1 MKLKKEIATL
11 LLTSTLLTASLTAC
25 QQAQDAGNEIDNNT
39 TPEITTIETTPEIT
53 TIETTPQTTPET
65 TTPEPP
71 STDAINFEHPIIGEN
86 ITCSLFTLPE
96 DIYKWEERSG
106 TGVYTFVYNDDFDNH
121 YFYVK
126 EWDQAFKI
134 TDGTNATYVHD
145 ILVTDDYLYV
155 LAKFDPYFMNKSYP
169 WIKVITMK
177 IDKSGAILES
187 HINEFEWETR
197 PFSSPHIDYNLY
209 SPDQFYILYTEEG
222 EADTATANDNWQ
234 VQVYESTDMGKTWS
248 PKGEPFGGTDG
259 YLQTWDFLLT
269 RDCGYF
275 VYIRDELTHQY
286 DVYTTIDG
294 GGTWQLQPFSCVDP
308 NGEYFVKFNG
318 IIVVNDEYVASF
330 KAEKKLEGK
339 GDEEEKVTFICKST
353 DFTEW
358 TLTATRTDNSPSPY
372 EEYLGNDYYVR
383 WNFIDDQIGY
393 TFVFYWDTEFLTF
406 LKTTDGGKTWERQPI
421 IDAPEPSMHLG
432 IDDAKMFTED
442 TGFIK
447 KLWHGEGRI
456 YITTDG
462 GKTWTGP
469 DINIPQTDDHGY
481 SEFTNIEYA
490 DGKYLLTVRTR
501 VHREISFE
509 YISQYESTDLKSWK
523 LVQPR
528 NTIPCNG
535 THSDGIHYIIH
546 EDGNLILYIPEWHQ
560 FFIVPKRDDMY
571 IIEDVLDSCSAV
583 LSETE
588 GTLFFRDFSPD
599 DKPISLIQFT
609 RWNTEV
615 TIRPLNLPEGNYS
628 YEQKY
633 CNFID
638 EKTGYLFLLGGP
650 NDIQL
655 HHFFKTTDGGET
667 WVEQPVET
675 SPSIYWKEDII
686 CAKMLDEQVGCIF
699 GGHHAND
706 DLSSK
711 TYVTADGG
719 KTWHKVGSSIELGSV
734 EAYDFTY
741 ENGEYIIFLR
751 TARGLGAK
759 KIPRYL
765 VSTDLENWK
774 LVIHPENSINI
785 YSTECVSSYFP
796 SYSVYPAKVLYKY
809 EYREDGNVF
818 LQIDAWNQTVVLPFT
833 YTDINWE
840 FARAATIYGDKG
852 IFVYHPDGLGKS
864 IKILSFTKGSNEITE
879 QTITWDKPINENE
892 IFCDFIDD
900 KNGYIFVIEE
910 GGHPDFASGYEKV
923 SKLYKTQ
930 DGGKTWT
937 SIDCSNAPYTN
948 LRECII
954 LAKFATADIGII
966 AGRHW
971 ASDYSFHE
979 RTYITKDG
987 GLTWIPVDLSNFFD
1001 SSPDKDWGIQAYDL
1015 QYVDSTYYLYVQAVH
1030 EGADKPCY
1038 LFTSSDGVEW
1048 SYLKKVD

>member
-11 LLTSTLLTASLTAC
+11 LLASALLTASLTAC
-25 QQAQDAGNEIDNNT
+25 DTAQTGGDEINNT
-39 TPEITTIETTPEIT
+39 TPEITTEN
-53 TIETTPQTTPET
+53 TTPQET

-71 STDAINFEHPIIGEN
+71 SDDEINFEHPVVGEN

-126 EWDQAFKI
+126 DWDQAFKI

-145 ILVTDDYLYV
+145 VLVTDDYLYV
-155 LAKFDPYFMNKSYP
+155 LAEFDPYFMNKSYP

-177 IDKSGAILES
+177 IDKSGTILES

-209 SPDQFYILYTEEG
+209 NPDQFYILYTEEG
-222 EADTATANDNWQ
+222 EANTATANDNWQ
-234 VQVYESTDMGKTWS
+234 IQVYESTDMGKTWS
-248 PKGEPFGGTDG
+248 PKGEPFGGTNG
-259 YLQTWDFLLT
+259 YLETWDFLLT
-269 RDCGYF
+269 RDFGYF
-275 VYIRDELTHQY
+275 VYTSEDITHQY

-421 IDAPEPSMHLG
+421 IDTPEPSMHLG

-456 YITTDG
+456 YVTTDG

-501 VHREISFE
+501 VHREISFT
-509 YISQYESTDLKSWK
+509 YITQYESTDLKSWK

-535 THSDGIHYIIH
+535 THSDGIHYTIH
-546 EDGNLILYIPEWHQ
+546 EDGNLILYIPEWNQ
-560 FFIVPKRDDMY
+560 FFIVPKHEDMY

-609 RWNTEV
+609 KGHRNV
-615 TIRPLNLPEGNYS
+615 TIRPLNLPERDYS
-628 YEQKY
+628 YGQKY

-655 HHFFKTTDGGET
+655 RHLFKTTDGGET

-675 SPSIYWKEDII
+675 SPSIDWREEII
-686 CAKMLDEQVGCIF
+686 CAKMLDKQVGCIF
-699 GGHHAND
+699 GSHNAND

-719 KTWHKVGSSIELGSV
+719 KTWHKVGSSIELGSI
-734 EAYDFTY
+734 EAYDFAC

-751 TARGLGAK
+751 TARGLGNK
-759 KIPRYL
+759 KYPYYL

-774 LVIHPENSINI
+774 FVIHPENSTNI
-785 YSTECVSSYFP
+785 YSAECISSYFP

-818 LQIDAWNQTVVLPFT
+818 LQIDDWNQTVVLPFT

-864 IKILSFTKGSNEITE
+864 IKILSFTKGSDEITE
-879 QTITWDKPINENE
+879 QTITWEKPINESE
-892 IFCDFIDD
+892 IFCDFTDD
-900 KNGYIFVIEE
+900 ENGYIFVIEE
-910 GGHPDFASGYEKV
+910 GGHPNFAYGYEKV

-930 DGGKTWT
+930 DGGKTWA
-937 SIDCSNAPYTN
+937 SVNCDNAPYTD
-948 LRECII
+948 LKECMI
-954 LAKFATADIGII
+954 LAKFATEDIGII
-966 AGRHW
+966 AGRHY

-979 RTYITKDG
+979 RTYITKDA
-987 GLTWIPVDLSNFFD
+987 GLTWISVDLSNFFEF
-1001 SSPDKDWGIQAYDL
+1001 SPDKDWGIQAYDL
-1015 QYVDSTYYLYVQAVH
+1015 QYTDGTYYLYVQAVH
-1030 EGADKPCY
+1030 EETGKPCY
-1038 LFTSSDGVEW
+1038 LFTSTDGVEW
-1048 SYLKKVD
+1048 NYLKQVN